1 MRVSRTH
8 QQALWRIGLV
18 CALVAAVWASS
29 SLTVSAHE
37 IPADVTIRVLVKP
50 EGQTLRLL
58 VRAPLESMRDV
69 IFPTREPG
77 FLELT
82 AAERAVRIAAEL
94 WIANGVRV
102 WEEGQPLARPVMTAV
117 QVSLPSDRSFDTW
130 EQALAHVTGAP
141 LPADTQLLWTQAQL
155 DVLLEF
161 PVKSDASRFAIE
173 TDFARLG
180 VRTRS
185 VVRFLPPGGA
195 VRVFEYMGD
204 AGVLDLDPR
213 WFQAARRFVVSGVE
227 HILGGVDHLLFLLCL
242 VVPVIHGAR
251 PVLDVARPALD
262 VARPALDVAR
272 PVPQGRGTLKPLVLM
287 ATAFTVAHSITLI
300 AAAFEFVPSGL
311 WFPPLVETLIA
322 LSIVWMALENIVGV
336 SQMRRRWAL
345 TFAFGLVHG
354 FGFSF
359 ALRETLQFGGSHFV
373 TSLVAFNVGVE
384 IGQVLAL
391 LVIVPAL
398 SLLFRYVVPERIGG
412 ILISALVAHEAWHWM
427 MARGATLF
435 EHEFPFTAREM
446 ISVALRAAIV
456 IWLAAWG
463 YWYAKRRKLAN

>member
-1 MRVSRTH
+1 
-8 QQALWRIGLV
+8 
-18 CALVAAVWASS
+18 
-29 SLTVSAHE
+29 
-37 IPADVTIRVLVKP
+37 
-50 EGQTLRLL
+50 
-58 VRAPLESMRDV
+58 MRDV

-251 PVLDVARPALD
+251 PVLD
-262 VARPALDVAR
+262 
-272 PVPQGRGTLKPLVLM
+272 
-287 ATAFTVAHSITLI
+287 
-300 AAAFEFVPSGL
+300 
-311 WFPPLVETLIA
+311 
-322 LSIVWMALENIVGV
+322 
-336 SQMRRRWAL
+336 
-345 TFAFGLVHG
+345 
-354 FGFSF
+354 
-359 ALRETLQFGGSHFV
+359 
-373 TSLVAFNVGVE
+373 
-384 IGQVLAL
+384 
-391 LVIVPAL
+391 L
-398 SLLFRYVVPERIGG
+398 SLIH
-412 ILISALVAHEAWHWM
+412 ISEPT
-427 MARGATLF
+427 R
-435 EHEFPFTAREM
+435 P
-446 ISVALRAAIV
+446 
-456 IWLAAWG
+456 
-463 YWYAKRRKLAN
+463 Y

>member
-1 MRVSRTH
+1 MRVSRDH

-18 CALVAAVWASS
+18 CALVASSWAAWNN
-29 SLTVSAHE
+29 TVSAHE
-37 IPADVTIRVLVKP
+37 IPADVTVRALLKP
-50 EGQTLRLL
+50 EGQTFRLL

-77 FLELT
+77 FLALT
-82 AAERAVRIAAEL
+82 AAESAVRTAAEL

-102 WEEGQPLARPVMTAV
+102 WEDGQPLGRPVMTAV

-161 PVKSDASRFAIE
+161 PVQSDASRFAVE

-185 VVRFLPPGGA
+185 VIRFLPPGGA
-195 VRVFEYMGD
+195 IRVFEYTGD

-242 VVPVIHGAR
+242 VVPILHVA
-251 PVLDVARPALD
+251 PAENVARPGS
-262 VARPALDVAR
+262 
-272 PVPQGRGTLKPLVLM
+272 QGRDTLKPLVLM

-322 LSIVWMALENIVGV
+322 FSIVWMALENIVGV
-336 SQMRRRWAL
+336 SGTHRRWAL
-345 TFAFGLVHG
+345 TFGFGLIHG

-391 LVIVPAL
+391 MVIVPAL
-398 SLLFRYVVPERIGG
+398 SLLFHYVAARRISG
-412 ILISALVAHEAWHWM
+412 IVISALVAHEAWHWM

-435 EHEFPFTAREM
+435 EHEFPFTRRDTV
-446 ISVALRAAIV
+446 SFALRTAIV
-456 IWLAAWG
+456 VWIGVWG
-463 YWYAKRRKLAN
+463 YWYARRKKSGNGSVGQ

>member
-1 MRVSRTH
+1 
-8 QQALWRIGLV
+8 
-18 CALVAAVWASS
+18 
-29 SLTVSAHE
+29 
-37 IPADVTIRVLVKP
+37 
-50 EGQTLRLL
+50 
-58 VRAPLESMRDV
+58 
-69 IFPTREPG
+69 
-77 FLELT
+77 
-82 AAERAVRIAAEL
+82 
-94 WIANGVRV
+94 
-102 WEEGQPLARPVMTAV
+102 
-117 QVSLPSDRSFDTW
+117 
-130 EQALAHVTGAP
+130 
-141 LPADTQLLWTQAQL
+141 
-155 DVLLEF
+155 
-161 PVKSDASRFAIE
+161 
-173 TDFARLG
+173 
-180 VRTRS
+180 
-185 VVRFLPPGGA
+185 
-195 VRVFEYMGD
+195 
-204 AGVLDLDPR
+204 
-213 WFQAARRFVVSGVE
+213 
-227 HILGGVDHLLFLLCL
+227 
-242 VVPVIHGAR
+242 
-251 PVLDVARPALD
+251 
-262 VARPALDVAR
+262 
-272 PVPQGRGTLKPLVLM
+272 M

-336 SQMRRRWAL
+336 SGTRRRWAL

-398 SLLFRYVVPERIGG
+398 SLLFRYVVAPRIGG

-427 MARGATLF
+427 MVRGAAMV

-463 YWYAKRRKLAN
+463 YWFVKRRKLAN